1 MYLYAVFVFVF
12 VIWQFKQLIFDK
24 NVTQMMKMAIFIY
37 IFKVTKNEP
46 K

>member
-24 NVTQMMKMAIFIY
+24 NRHSNDENGNIY
-37 IFKVTKNEP
+37 LYI
-46 K
+46 